1 MASEAGNLQNAQF
14 VDELDLSCRFY
25 FLQMFRN
32 CDLVFCFYISNIYMI
47 YMIGLAIDRLYVF
60 ISLLLYTIVTCFAT
74 VVIVENQFVVLFKFV
89 SN

>member
-1 MASEAGNLQNAQF
+1 
-14 VDELDLSCRFY
+14 
-25 FLQMFRN
+25 
-32 CDLVFCFYISNIYMI
+32 MI